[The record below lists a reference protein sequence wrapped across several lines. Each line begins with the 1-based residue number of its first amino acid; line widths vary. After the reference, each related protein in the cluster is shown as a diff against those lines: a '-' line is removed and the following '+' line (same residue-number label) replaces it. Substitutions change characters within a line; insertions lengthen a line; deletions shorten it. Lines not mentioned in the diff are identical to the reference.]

1 LAPVAVTVGEL
12 IRQRQAEVRE
22 RFDAMVDLVESGEA
36 THYALDPLLD
46 EAEFLAALA
55 GERLA
60 ELEALH
66 PGDGSD

>member
-1 LAPVAVTVGEL
+1 
-12 IRQRQAEVRE
+12 VRE